1 MVWLNER
8 VWQRDYSTI
17 LFNVLASDLIKSG
30 FGIGNSLEHVIKFA
44 ARVFITVGTVF
55 EVFLYATSP
64 LLTALTV
71 EEEPSL

>member
-1 MVWLNER
+1 MKSL
-8 VWQRDYSTI
+8 TF
-17 LFNVLASDLIKSG
+17 LFTVYASDLIKSG
-30 FGIGNSLEHVIKFA
+30 FGIGDSLEHVIKFA

-64 LLTALTV
+64 LLTTSTI